1 MGDLNFFI
9 VEDHDQEARTLQ
21 EALLDLGFAHC
32 LGVAKSALAAREEIT
47 THRDE
52 ADLVFLDLSIPL
64 SGEGSRI
71 DNNVGYELLE
81 WIHTELNRPG
91 ARKTRVVI
99 VSGQYD
105 LTGIPDQKFRTGF
118 EGTLIGVVHK
128 ESLKSGLG
136 HIVAKLNR
144 DPLLED
150 LIRLQLDIVAEYQT
164 LHSSGASTK
173 DRCQAAKL
181 IACRILMNDGDYRA
195 KQLGTCQYG
204 DNLNTAIKQVIERRF
219 KSDEGKRTYVEKKNM
234 ALGQKWEEFI
244 WRGSMLEHLY
254 GINNYRNKFEHLAQ
268 QPYTEEARHDEWE
281 IPLELAEY
289 FSRGDDVVEILQ
301 VQVRSLLRWYLPWH
315 EQVYRPWASNQEVGK
330 KDVQP

>member
-1 MGDLNFFI
+1 MADLNFFI

-21 EALLDLGFAHC
+21 EALLDLGFDRC
-32 LGVAKSALAAREEIT
+32 LGVAKSALAAREEIM
-47 THRDE
+47 THRAE
-52 ADLVFLDLSIPL
+52 TDLVFLDLSIPM

-71 DNNVGYELLE
+71 DNNVGYELLD
-81 WIHTELNRPG
+81 WIHTDLNRPG
-91 ARKTRVVI
+91 LRKTRVVI

-105 LTGIPDQKFRTGF
+105 LPPGIPDQKFQSGF
-118 EGTLIGVVHK
+118 EGTLIGIVHK
-128 ESLKSGLG
+128 DSLKSGLG
-136 HIVAKLNR
+136 HIAAILNR
-144 DPLLED
+144 DPLLEN

-195 KQLGTCQYG
+195 KQLGACQYG

-219 KSDEGKRTYVEKKNM
+219 KSEEGKKTYIDKKNM

-254 GINNYRNKFEHLAQ
+254 GINNYRNRFEHLAQ
-268 QPYTEEARHDEWE
+268 QPYTDEFKNDEWE
-281 IPLELAEY
+281 ICPGTNKSIDPGRAT
-289 FSRGDDVVEILQ
+289 R
-301 VQVRSLLRWYLPWH
+301 
-315 EQVYRPWASNQEVGK
+315 K
-330 KDVQP
+330 